1 MRGCIAGR
9 RPLMR
14 SLAGVVIAIALLISL
29 PPGTASAAPPESDS
43 AADSAAAAGSERSEA
58 SEPDEDEDGA
68 RSGSEPNRSTGDA
81 DREPASSADPDDAAA
96 RQVREQAAAR
106 QKARDQAAEQQAKA
120 QALAEKRAA
129 QTARAAQRAHALW
142 DGHGRPH
149 RLILVKQRTIDL
161 VSNGRL
167 TRRVPRSG
175 GALTLSA
182 LRRFVPGEWLR
193 IADGTADLTAAIVL
207 TSTQSLTLGGDVRT
221 VRLAGG
227 PTPSDAASIYMG
239 RGRLVLRGVT
249 VGSFDPATGQAL
261 RPGPGRPFLA
271 VSRGARFEAIDS
283 AINDLGTLPTDP
295 TARAGLGLGETS
307 TGSLVRTTLNRN
319 SIGLKLDRTD
329 GVRLEDVTITESV
342 SHGLVLRGD
351 RGTVLTKI
359 TTNANGGNGV
369 LVIGPSSDR
378 PVTGISAT
386 GNKFYGIAVTGQTK
400 PQVNAVTTA
409 NNLAGGIRVSWST
422 EVTVNDLTSTDDAIG
437 IYTHGGSAQTV
448 INRARIS
455 GPRRGLQIERTTR
468 GLTVN
473 GSTIGGAS
481 VTGIAIGGQHVAL
494 NQVAIADSATALRLE
509 RGAGDIA
516 ATGLTLT
523 GGNDGVVA
531 LSATNSVIMR
541 NLVADGVKRT
551 AVRTASSGLQILD
564 SRITGSATGIDTGAA
579 TTIANVI
586 IDDADEGIRSRSR
599 DLVVV
604 DDTIVSALSVGVNAA
619 PGSPVQLVSSQI
631 DALKALRGVIDQ
643 DGGNDVSLPP
653 LNVLGA
659 IGVPLILLALIL
671 EQIHAFRLRNV
682 DNSRRIPA
690 ALPTGTAWTH
700 AGRLG
705 QREVGVAHGG
715 AV

>member
-1 MRGCIAGR
+1 
-9 RPLMR
+9 
-14 SLAGVVIAIALLISL
+14 
-29 PPGTASAAPPESDS
+29 
-43 AADSAAAAGSERSEA
+43 
-58 SEPDEDEDGA
+58 
-68 RSGSEPNRSTGDA
+68 
-81 DREPASSADPDDAAA
+81 
-96 RQVREQAAAR
+96 
-106 QKARDQAAEQQAKA
+106 
-120 QALAEKRAA
+120 
-129 QTARAAQRAHALW
+129 
-142 DGHGRPH
+142 
-149 RLILVKQRTIDL
+149 
-161 VSNGRL
+161 
-167 TRRVPRSG
+167 
-175 GALTLSA
+175 
-182 LRRFVPGEWLR
+182 
-193 IADGTADLTAAIVL
+193 
-207 TSTQSLTLGGDVRT
+207 
-221 VRLAGG
+221 
-227 PTPSDAASIYMG
+227 
-239 RGRLVLRGVT
+239 
-249 VGSFDPATGQAL
+249 
-261 RPGPGRPFLA
+261 
-271 VSRGARFEAIDS
+271 
-283 AINDLGTLPTDP
+283 
-295 TARAGLGLGETS
+295 
-307 TGSLVRTTLNRN
+307 
-319 SIGLKLDRTD
+319 
-329 GVRLEDVTITESV
+329 
-342 SHGLVLRGD
+342 
-351 RGTVLTKI
+351 
-359 TTNANGGNGV
+359 
-369 LVIGPSSDR
+369 
-378 PVTGISAT
+378 
-386 GNKFYGIAVTGQTK
+386 
-400 PQVNAVTTA
+400 
-409 NNLAGGIRVSWST
+409 
-422 EVTVNDLTSTDDAIG
+422 VTVNDLTSTDDAIG
-437 IYTHGGSAQTV
+437 IYTHGGSAHTV

-509 RGAGDIA
+509 RGAGDVA

-523 GGNDGVVA
+523 GGDDGVVA
-531 LSATNSVIMR
+531 LSATNSVILR

-643 DGGNDVSLPP
+643 DGANDVSLPP

-659 IGVPLILLALIL
+659 IGVPLILLAVIL
-671 EQIHAFRLRNV
+671 EQIQAFRLRNV
-682 DNSRRIPA
+682 DNSRRRPA